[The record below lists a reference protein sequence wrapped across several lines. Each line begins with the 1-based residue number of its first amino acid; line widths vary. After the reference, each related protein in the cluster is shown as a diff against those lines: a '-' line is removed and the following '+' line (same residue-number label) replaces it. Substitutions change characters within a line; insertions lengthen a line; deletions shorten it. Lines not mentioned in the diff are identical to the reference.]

1 MAVGLSDTT
10 IHTQARQSSRRGLG
24 TIIQQKSLAFLLE
37 LAVQFDTDFFGIFH
51 QKFSGTS
58 VTVGHCT
65 VLNYKDFT
73 EDKSVEGS
81 GSLEANNNY

>member
-37 LAVQFDTDFFGIFH
+37 LALIFLEYFI
-51 QKFSGTS
+51 KNSA
-58 VTVGHCT
+58 
-65 VLNYKDFT
+65 VLTAVLKGRDSRTLYCFK
-73 EDKSVEGS
+73 
-81 GSLEANNNY
+81 L